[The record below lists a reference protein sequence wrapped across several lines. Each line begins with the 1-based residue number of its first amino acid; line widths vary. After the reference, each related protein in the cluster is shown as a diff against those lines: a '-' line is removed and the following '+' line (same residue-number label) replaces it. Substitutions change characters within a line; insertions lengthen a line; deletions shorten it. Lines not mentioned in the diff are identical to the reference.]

1 MRSARLPAS
10 VLVALALLPLAM
22 GACTM
27 PMGGRSAPEPAPVP
41 AALPPSFPAEEL
53 VGRWGLAAYHK
64 DSDRARTEIAARGH
78 CKQPYVIGR
87 GPTGGVMM
95 HLADTAQPE
104 ELKVKGGPGGKNY
117 IGPDPQPGGP
127 RDREVVSFDGRVLL
141 LRWIDPEV
149 SGRYGTMIYVRC
161 GPKA

>member
-1 MRSARLPAS
+1 MRSARLPAP
-10 VLVALALLPLAM
+10 VLATAVLLPLAM

-27 PMGGRSAPEPAPVP
+27 PMGGRSAPEPAPLP
-41 AALPPSFPAEEL
+41 AALPASFPAEEL

-64 DSDRARTEIAARGH
+64 DADRARTEIAARGH

-87 GPTGGVMM
+87 GPGGGVMM
-95 HLADTAQPE
+95 HQADTAQPE
-104 ELKVKGGPGGKNY
+104 ELRVKGGPDGKNY
-117 IGPDPQPGGP
+117 IGPDPDPGNK

-141 LRWIDPEV
+141 LRWIDPEIA
-149 SGRYGTMIYVRC
+149 GRYGTMIYVRC